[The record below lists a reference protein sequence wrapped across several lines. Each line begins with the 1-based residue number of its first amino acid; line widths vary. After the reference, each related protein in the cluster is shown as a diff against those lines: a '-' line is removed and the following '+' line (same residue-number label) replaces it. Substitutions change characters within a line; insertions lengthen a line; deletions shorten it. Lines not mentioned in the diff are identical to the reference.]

1 MPIQNQF
8 MHQNQI
14 MDRLERPSETICMWW
29 MVSEDLPTPSKVRFD
44 AGSDGVGRSS
54 ETIHHVHIFSEYL
67 SRPSKI

>member
-1 MPIQNQF
+1 MPIPNQF

-14 MDRLERPSETICMWW
+14 MDGLERPLETICMWW

-54 ETIHHVHIFSEYL
+54 ETIHHIHMVSEYL